1 MDQERLSKLPGK
13 SIRYLLLCAGGMLSI
28 ILLTIYPQYKS
39 LGQLEKEI
47 KKIQTQIEEQEI
59 LYPVY
64 RDLFKQIKPKEP
76 GGVSMPQKAKLD
88 RARTDR
94 ISSVLEEMAQQ
105 SNLKLV
111 AVVPDVK
118 SLSDR
123 AGLLS
128 VSTQLKGSFFD
139 FRGFLLL
146 LGRIPFLERIEE
158 VRIKPVEGG
167 REFGLTTLFA
177 LKK

>member
-1 MDQERLSKLPGK
+1 MEKETLSKLPGK
-13 SIRYLLLCAGGMLSI
+13 SIRYLFLCAGGMLSI
-28 ILLTIYPQYKS
+28 IFLTIYPQHKS

-64 RDLFKQIKPKEP
+64 KNLLKQIRPKEH
-76 GGVSMPQKAKLD
+76 GGVSMPQKAKLESH
-88 RARTDR
+88 RTDR
-94 ISSVLEEMAQQ
+94 ISLALEEMAQK

-118 SLSDR
+118 SLSDG

-139 FRGFLLL
+139 FRDFLLC
-146 LGRIPFLERIEE
+146 LGRIPFLEHIEE
-158 VRIKPVEGG
+158 VRIKAVEGS
-167 REFGLTTLFA
+167 REFGVITWFSVQ
-177 LKK
+177 K